1 MIDHLKNLLKKIQK
15 NKTMKLIIGLGNPD
29 KQYEKTR
36 HNFGQKIIIDYVR
49 AIHESSLQEKINLLA
64 KVYETGQGTNK
75 IIFAISTGYM
85 NNSGLTVQKIA
96 QFYKISPQN
105 IYIIHDDLDLPV
117 GDYRIQFDR
126 GPAGHNGIKSTIENL
141 KTQEFHRIRL
151 GIGKPQS
158 NIPIEDYVLL
168 PFSKEELTIIN
179 DLTPK
184 IFEEI
189 NNIL

>member
-1 MIDHLKNLLKKIQK
+1 
-15 NKTMKLIIGLGNPD
+15 MKLIIGLGNPD

-36 HNFGQKIIIDYVR
+36 HNFGQKIIQQYVET
-49 AIHESSLQEKINLLA
+49 HFNSSLQEKSNLLA
-64 KVYETGQGTNK
+64 KIYETGQGTNK

-85 NNSGLTVQKIA
+85 NNSGLTVQKIT
-96 QFYKISPQN
+96 QFYKISPQD
-105 IYIIHDDLDLPV
+105 IYVIHDDLDLPV

-151 GIGKPQS
+151 GIGKPQN

-168 PFSKEELTIIN
+168 PFSKEELNIIN
-179 DLTPK
+179 DITPE
-184 IFEEI
+184 IFEKI
-189 NNIL
+189 DDLTSTI

>member
-1 MIDHLKNLLKKIQK
+1 
-15 NKTMKLIIGLGNPD
+15 MKLIIGLGNPD

-36 HNFGQKIIIDYVR
+36 HNFGQKIVQQYVETFYKTPL
-49 AIHESSLQEKINLLA
+49 ITKSNLLA
-64 KVYETGQGTNK
+64 KIYETGQGTNK

-105 IYIIHDDLDLPV
+105 IYITHDDLDLPI
-117 GDYRIQFDR
+117 GEYRIQFDR
-126 GPAGHNGIKSTIENL
+126 GPAGHNGIKSTIENI

-151 GIGKPQS
+151 GIGKPQN

-168 PFSKEELTIIN
+168 PFSKEELNIIN